1 MSFID
6 RAKTAFSHYAYTEG
20 RNPDPASY
28 AVQTLNSIIHDND
41 TNDWHPIYMGARA
54 GFRRIF
60 ECFDEFPYKHI
71 EGLHVI
77 SGNLGDR
84 LMYYCGHD
92 NLFMRN
98 GDELPE
104 LVKTGHD
111 IVDKLL
117 KDPQFQTFCE
127 KIDPFRKPQ
136 IDYSKHDF
144 KAALFMHND
153 LKSFMNALFVDTKP
167 IKTPIE
173 EGIRPI
179 KCWLSMFFSEETFSK
194 ISRNVRK
201 ERLHKLALPHKK
213 DFLGYPDTIVQKV
226 IAAME
231 LRGFGSS
238 SHSRVRSSSSSSISS
253 SSHSRSRSRSRSRG
267 GAHKRT
273 ARVPRKQRKQCKSR
287 KQRK

>member
-1 MSFID
+1 MSLSLLKS
-6 RAKTAFSHYAYTEG
+6 ALSHYAYTEG

-41 TNDWHPIYMGARA
+41 TNDWYPIYMGARA

-60 ECFDEFPYKHI
+60 KCFDEFKC
-71 EGLHVI
+71 G
-77 SGNLGDR
+77 LGDR
-84 LMYYCGHD
+84 LMHYCGHN
-92 NLFMRN
+92 NLLRRN
-98 GDELPE
+98 CGKLPV
-104 LVKTGHD
+104 LVATGHD

-117 KDPQFQTFCE
+117 KDPQFKKFCE
-127 KIDPFRKPQ
+127 NIDPFGNPQ
-136 IDYSKHDF
+136 IDYSKRDF

-153 LKSFMNALFVDTKP
+153 LKSFMNALFVDTNP
-167 IKTPIE
+167 IETQIE

-194 ISRNVRK
+194 ISQNVRDLNTLGLSH
-201 ERLHKLALPHKK
+201 EQ
-213 DFLGYPDTIVQKV
+213 FLGYPDTIVQKV

-253 SSHSRSRSRSRSRG
+253 RSRSRSPNRG

-273 ARVPRKQRKQCKSR
+273 ARVPRKQRKQRKQCKSR